1 MGNNPSY
8 AWCSIM
14 ATQPIVRQETW
25 WHVGNDHF
33 VEIFRDNWLHQ
44 RSTFRLTSQPIVVPS
59 DAKVSLLN
67 DPHTAAWRIDMV
79 QQLFSP
85 NDATAIL
92 SIPLSYRLPMDRL
105 VWAYTPRGV
114 FTVRS
119 AYKVVITMAWCLWFS
134 RNEVRQG
141 RAKSSKLAI
150 LQKA

>member
-1 MGNNPSY
+1 MLAMTILLRFSGTTGYIN
-8 AWCSIM
+8 A
-14 ATQPIVRQETW
+14 QP
-25 WHVGNDHF
+25 F
-33 VEIFRDNWLHQ
+33 VLPPNLLLYLLML
-44 RSTFRLTSQPIVVPS
+44 RSPCL
-59 DAKVSLLN
+59 
-67 DPHTAAWRIDMV
+67 HTAAWRIDMV

-92 SIPLSYRLPMDRL
+92 SIPLSYRLPIDRL